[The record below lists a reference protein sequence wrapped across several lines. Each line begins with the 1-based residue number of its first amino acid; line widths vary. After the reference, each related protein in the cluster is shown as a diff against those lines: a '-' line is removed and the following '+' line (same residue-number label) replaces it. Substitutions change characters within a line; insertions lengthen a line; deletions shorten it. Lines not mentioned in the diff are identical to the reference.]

1 MEEIQKKV
9 RRGWI
14 KGEQTLTGF
23 RAQGQGHAR
32 AAMHA
37 SKPAAKLAD

>member
-9 RRGWI
+9 HRGWI

-23 RAQGQGHAR
+23 RAQGQGHGR

-37 SKPAAKLAD
+37 SKPAAKLAA